1 MQSISIITNPTTE
14 NLVGRSHWWGAPDLP
29 EDVPYPYV
37 MVDDTQVVMGS
48 NGMPKRDIHGNV
60 IIEHGED
67 YPEPL
72 TFICQI
78 RMEDVAPFDKEG
90 LLPRK
95 GMLYFFAAI
104 DYFLGDSSP
113 IEIPLHG
120 PVGDMVRVI
129 YVDDVPDDVQPYD
142 LHWEDTGESIFRPA
156 EEITFY
162 EGVETSDTH
171 ALLSIPY
178 QDEVSDSYP
187 RHIALLQVE
196 EDDRWGL
203 HFFDC
208 GSLYLLIRPEDLK
221 ARRFDNLQCEVFTY

>member
-95 GMLYFFAAI
+95 GMLYFFRCHRL
-104 DYFLGDSSP
+104 FSW
-113 IEIPLHG
+113 
-120 PVGDMVRVI
+120 R
-129 YVDDVPDDVQPYD
+129 Q
-142 LHWEDTGESIFRPA
+142 F
-156 EEITFY
+156 
-162 EGVETSDTH
+162 TH
-171 ALLSIPY
+171 
-178 QDEVSDSYP
+178 
-187 RHIALLQVE
+187 
-196 EDDRWGL
+196 
-203 HFFDC
+203 
-208 GSLYLLIRPEDLK
+208 
-221 ARRFDNLQCEVFTY
+221 